1 MLRYN
6 LIFRNSFLLLDLLV
20 LNATCFFSGYFVF
33 TQHGLNFPSFWSQYI
48 LIVNLLWLFLTSQ
61 TKFYF
66 TELTFILLIRK
77 TVGII
82 FLYLLLLVGCY
93 FVIREKQNTNELLVI
108 QILLQ
113 GLLILSSRYIFI
125 RVKEKIRPINYDK
138 RRALIIGE
146 SVSSPELLERFKRLD
161 SGYTLLGHYSY
172 NQFQKGSEKT
182 SLQDKLDN
190 IINYAI
196 DHKISEIFLMHL
208 PHENIDWKHLIKR
221 AEEHFIRIKFV
232 PDYDSVFAQKINLRM
247 EQGLPIITLRKEPL
261 ENIENRI
268 IKRAF
273 DIVFSILAML
283 LLLWWLIP
291 VLAVLIKLSSR
302 GPVFFIQ
309 KRSGRNGKVFNC
321 YKLRSMHVNT
331 EADAK
336 AALRDDERLT
346 PFGKFLRRTNLD
358 ELPQFLNVLKG
369 EMSVVGP
376 RPHMLKHTREY
387 SLIVDQF
394 MVRHFLKPG
403 LTGWAQVNGFRGD
416 LTGNKMQKRV
426 ELDVWYLENW
436 NFILDLRIILKT
448 LCVTIK
454 GDKNAF

>member
-1 MLRYN
+1 
-6 LIFRNSFLLLDLLV
+6 LLDR
-20 LNATCFFSGYFVF
+20 FS
-33 TQHGLNFPSFWSQYI
+33 
-48 LIVNLLWLFLTSQ
+48 
-61 TKFYF
+61 
-66 TELTFILLIRK
+66 
-77 TVGII
+77 
-82 FLYLLLLVGCY
+82 
-93 FVIREKQNTNELLVI
+93 
-108 QILLQ
+108 
-113 GLLILSSRYIFI
+113 
-125 RVKEKIRPINYDK
+125 RP
-138 RRALIIGE
+138 
-146 SVSSPELLERFKRLD
+146 D
-161 SGYTLLGHYSY
+161 SGYALLGQFCY
-172 NQFQKGSEKT
+172 NQFQNGSENA

-196 DHKISEIFLMHL
+196 DHKVSEIFLMHL
-208 PHENIDWKHLIKR
+208 PHENIDWKYLIKR

-273 DIVFSILAML
+273 DIVFSLLTML

-291 VLAVLIKLSSR
+291 ILAILIKLSSR

-321 YKLRSMHVNT
+321 FKLRSMHVNCD
-331 EADAK
+331 ADAK

-358 ELPQFLNVLKG
+358 ELPQFFNVLKG

-436 NFILDLRIILKT
+436 HFILDLKIIYKT
-448 LCVTIK
+448 ISVTIK

>member
-93 FVIREKQNTNELLVI
+93 FIIREKHNTNELFVI

-138 RRALIIGE
+138 RRTLIIGE
-146 SVSSPELLERFKRLD
+146 SNFSPELLDRFSRPD
-161 SGYTLLGHYSY
+161 SGYALLGQFCY
-172 NQFQKGSEKT
+172 NQFQNGSENA

-196 DHKISEIFLMHL
+196 DHKVSEIFLMHL
-208 PHENIDWKHLIKR
+208 PQENIDWKCLIKR
-221 AEEHFIRIKFV
+221 AEEQFIRIKFV

-268 IKRAF
+268 IK
-273 DIVFSILAML
+273 
-283 LLLWWLIP
+283 
-291 VLAVLIKLSSR
+291 SS
-302 GPVFFIQ
+302 P
-309 KRSGRNGKVFNC
+309 
-321 YKLRSMHVNT
+321 
-331 EADAK
+331 
-336 AALRDDERLT
+336 
-346 PFGKFLRRTNLD
+346 
-358 ELPQFLNVLKG
+358 
-369 EMSVVGP
+369 
-376 RPHMLKHTREY
+376 
-387 SLIVDQF
+387 
-394 MVRHFLKPG
+394 
-403 LTGWAQVNGFRGD
+403 
-416 LTGNKMQKRV
+416 
-426 ELDVWYLENW
+426 
-436 NFILDLRIILKT
+436 
-448 LCVTIK
+448 
-454 GDKNAF
+454 

>member
-33 TQHGLNFPSFWSQYI
+33 TQHELNFPPFWSQYI

-66 TELTFILLIRK
+66 TELTFILLLRK

-82 FLYLLLLVGCY
+82 FLYLLLLVGYY
-93 FVIREKQNTNELLVI
+93 FIIHEKHNTNELLVI

-113 GLLILSSRYIFI
+113 GLLIFSSRYIFI

-138 RRALIIGE
+138 RRTLIVGE
-146 SVSSPELLERFKRLD
+146 SNFSPELLDRFRRPD
-161 SGYTLLGHYSY
+161 SGYTLLGQFRY
-172 NQFQKGSEKT
+172 NDFQNGSENV
-182 SLQDKLDN
+182 SFQVKLDN

-196 DHKISEIFLMHL
+196 DHKVTEIFLMHL
-208 PHENIDWKHLIKR
+208 PKENQEWKSLIKR

-232 PDYDSVFAQKINLRM
+232 PDYDLVFAQKINLRM

-261 ENIENRI
+261 ENIENRM
-268 IKRAF
+268 IKRFF
-273 DIVFSILAML
+273 DIVFSLGVML
-283 LLLWWLIP
+283 FLLWWLIP
-291 VLAVLIKLSSR
+291 VLALIIKLSSK
-302 GPVFFIQ
+302 GSVFFVQ
-309 KRSGRNGKVFNC
+309 KRSGRNGKIFNC
-321 YKLRSMHVNT
+321 YKLRSMYEN
-331 EADAK
+331 ADADSK
-336 AALRDDERLT
+336 AALKDDERLT

-358 ELPQFLNVLKG
+358 ELPQFFNVLRG

-387 SLIVDQF
+387 SRIVDQF

-436 NFILDLRIILKT
+436 NFFIDIKIIIKT
-448 LCVTIK
+448 VLVTIK
-454 GDKNAF
+454 GDENAF

>member
-20 LNATCFFSGYFVF
+20 LNATCFLSGYFVF
-33 TQHGLNFPSFWSQYI
+33 TQYGLTFPSFWSQYI

-61 TKFYF
+61 TRFYF
-66 TELTFILLIRK
+66 TELTYILLLRK

-82 FLYLLLLVGCY
+82 LLYLLLLVGCY
-93 FVIREKQNTNELLVI
+93 FVIREKQNTNELVII

-125 RVKEKIRPINYDK
+125 RVKEKLRPISYDK
-138 RRALIIGE
+138 RRTLIIGQTNFTQD
-146 SVSSPELLERFKRLD
+146 LLQRFSRPD
-161 SGYTLLGHYSY
+161 SGYTLLGQFRY
-172 NQFQKGSEKT
+172 NQFQNGVENA

-190 IINYAI
+190 IIDYAI
-196 DHKISEIFLMHL
+196 DHKVSEIFLMHL
-208 PHENIDWKHLIKR
+208 PQENIDWKCLIKR

-268 IKRAF
+268 IKRSF
-273 DIVFSILAML
+273 DVVFSLGVML

-291 VLAVLIKLSSR
+291 VLALIIKLTSKGS
-302 GPVFFIQ
+302 VFFVQ
-309 KRSGRNGKVFNC
+309 KRSGRNGKIFNC
-321 YKLRSMHVNT
+321 YKLRSMYEN
-331 EADAK
+331 ADADSK
-336 AALRDDERLT
+336 AALKDDERLT

-358 ELPQFLNVLKG
+358 ELPQFFNVLRG

-387 SLIVDQF
+387 SRIVDQF

-436 NFILDLRIILKT
+436 NFFIDLKIIIKT
-448 LCVTIK
+448 GLVTVK

>member
-20 LNATCFFSGYFVF
+20 LNATCFLSGYFVF
-33 TQHGLNFPSFWSQYI
+33 TQYGLTFPSFWSQYI

-61 TKFYF
+61 TRFYF
-66 TELTFILLIRK
+66 TELTYILLLRK

-82 FLYLLLLVGCY
+82 LLYLLLLVGCY
-93 FVIREKQNTNELLVI
+93 FVIREKQNTNELVII

-125 RVKEKIRPINYDK
+125 RVKEKLRPISYDK
-138 RRALIIGE
+138 RRTLIIGQTNFTQD
-146 SVSSPELLERFKRLD
+146 LLQRFSRPD
-161 SGYTLLGHYSY
+161 SGYTLLGQFRY
-172 NQFQKGSEKT
+172 NQFQNGVENA
-182 SLQDKLDN
+182 SLQEKLDN
-190 IINYAI
+190 IIDYAI
-196 DHKISEIFLMHL
+196 DHKVSEIFLMHL
-208 PHENIDWKHLIKR
+208 PHENIDWKCLIKR

-232 PDYDSVFAQKINLRM
+232 PDYDSVFSQKINLRM

-261 ENIENRI
+261 ENIENRM
-268 IKRAF
+268 IKRFF
-273 DIVFSILAML
+273 DVVFSLGVML

-291 VLAVLIKLSSR
+291 VLALIIKLTSKGS
-302 GPVFFIQ
+302 VFFVQ
-309 KRSGRNGKVFNC
+309 KRSGRNGKIFNC
-321 YKLRSMHVNT
+321 YKLRSMYEN
-331 EADAK
+331 ADADSK
-336 AALRDDERLT
+336 AALKDDERLT

-358 ELPQFLNVLKG
+358 ELPQFFNVLRG

-387 SLIVDQF
+387 SRIVDQF

-436 NFILDLRIILKT
+436 NFFIDLKIIIKT
-448 LCVTIK
+448 VLVTIK

>member
-20 LNATCFFSGYFVF
+20 LNATCFLSGYFVF
-33 TQHGLNFPSFWSQYI
+33 TQYGLTFPSFWSQYI

-61 TKFYF
+61 TRYYF
-66 TELTFILLIRK
+66 TELTYILLLRK

-93 FVIREKQNTNELLVI
+93 FVIREKQNTNELVII

-125 RVKEKIRPINYDK
+125 RVKEKLRPINYDK
-138 RRALIIGE
+138 RRTIIIGQ
-146 SVSSPELLERFKRLD
+146 SNFTSELLERFNRPD
-161 SGYTLLGHYSY
+161 SGYTLLGQFRY
-172 NQFQKGSEKT
+172 NQFQNGLENT
-182 SLQDKLDN
+182 SLQDRLNN
-190 IINYAI
+190 ILNYAI
-196 DHKISEIFLMHL
+196 DHKVSEIFLMHL
-208 PHENIDWKHLIKR
+208 PQENIDWKCLIKR

-268 IKRAF
+268 IKRSF
-273 DIVFSILAML
+273 DVVFSLGVML

-291 VLAVLIKLSSR
+291 VLALIIKLTSKGS
-302 GPVFFIQ
+302 VFFVQ
-309 KRSGRNGKVFNC
+309 KRSGRNGKIFNC
-321 YKLRSMHVNT
+321 YKLRSMYEN
-331 EADAK
+331 ADADSK
-336 AALRDDERLT
+336 VALKDDERLT

-358 ELPQFLNVLKG
+358 ELPQFFNVLRG

-387 SLIVDQF
+387 SRIVDQF

-416 LTGNKMQKRV
+416 LTGNKMHKRV

-436 NFILDLRIILKT
+436 NFFLDLKVIYKTIIL
-448 LCVTIK
+448 TIK
-454 GDKNAF
+454 GDKNAY